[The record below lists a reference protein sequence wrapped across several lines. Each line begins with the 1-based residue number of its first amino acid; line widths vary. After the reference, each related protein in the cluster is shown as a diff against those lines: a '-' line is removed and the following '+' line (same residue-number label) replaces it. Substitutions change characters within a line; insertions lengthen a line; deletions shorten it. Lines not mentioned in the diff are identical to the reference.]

1 MERILITKEGGR
13 TSRLGT
19 GAFVSFMLLS
29 VALFLSPAN
38 ADEISD
44 YIEATVGQALADD
57 LFLGKGSNQVSV
69 TFLGETSS
77 WELDAVHSPT
87 VKQGTILVKGEG
99 SWHLSVA
106 SDTGGYMVESD
117 DSGYLPSGRRL
128 HIPLSIIAEGGNRV
142 DLSQGGVLFQGFGQT
157 NIPIIF
163 EQPVSWSDAPLPSG
177 RAYRT
182 SIRFLAYNT

>member
-1 MERILITKEGGR
+1 MERILITKRGR

-77 WELDAVHSPT
+77 WELDAVHSP
-87 VKQGTILVKGEG
+87 Q
-99 SWHLSVA
+99 
-106 SDTGGYMVESD
+106 
-117 DSGYLPSGRRL
+117 
-128 HIPLSIIAEGGNRV
+128 
-142 DLSQGGVLFQGFGQT
+142 
-157 NIPIIF
+157 
-163 EQPVSWSDAPLPSG
+163 
-177 RAYRT
+177 
-182 SIRFLAYNT
+182 